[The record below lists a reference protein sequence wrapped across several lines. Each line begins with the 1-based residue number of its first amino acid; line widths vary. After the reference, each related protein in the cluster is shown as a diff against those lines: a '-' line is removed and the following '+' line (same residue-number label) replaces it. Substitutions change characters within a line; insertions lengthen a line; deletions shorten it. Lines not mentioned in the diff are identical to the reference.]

1 MKKISEMTLEELQ
14 DYALDLE
21 GKQTANAAKEKE
33 LNDKITELTGLN
45 QTLQTRNNNLLM
57 KVEAQQNTNASAPA
71 EPAPVE
77 SCEDF
82 ARRIATPKK
91 EN

>member
-21 GKQTANAAKEKE
+21 TKQAAAETEKTA
-33 LNDKITELTGLN
+33 LNGKITELTSLN
-45 QTLQTRNNNLLM
+45 QALQTRNNNLLM
-57 KVEAQQNTNASAPA
+57 KVEQQSTPAPSAA
-71 EPAPVE
+71 EPEKIE

-82 ARRIATPKK
+82 ARRLVTG
-91 EN
+91 E

>member
-21 GKQTANAAKEKE
+21 SKQTAAEGEKTA
-33 LNDKITELTGLN
+33 LNDKIAELTELN
-45 QTLQTRNNNLLM
+45 QALQTRNNSLLM
-57 KVEAQQNTNASAPA
+57 KVEQQHTPTHQA
-71 EPAPVE
+71 EPAVIE

-82 ARRIATPKK
+82 AARIAKG
-91 EN
+91 E

>member
-21 GKQTANAAKEKE
+21 SKQTAVEGEKTALNGKIAELTE
-33 LNDKITELTGLN
+33 LN
-45 QTLQTRNNNLLM
+45 QALQTRNNSLLM
-57 KVEAQQNTNASAPA
+57 KVEQQHTPTPTPTAT
-71 EPAPVE
+71 PVIE

-82 ARRIATPKK
+82 AARIAKG
-91 EN
+91 E

>member
-1 MKKISEMTLEELQ
+1 MKKISEMSLEELQ

-21 GKQTANAAKEKE
+21 SKQSAAATKENE
-33 LNDKITELTGLN
+33 LNTKITELTNLN

-57 KVEAQQNTNASAPA
+57 KVEAQHSTEPAPA

>member
-21 GKQTANAAKEKE
+21 GKNKTLKEEKDVEVQKVSELTE
-33 LNDKITELTGLN
+33 LNKS
-45 QTLQTRNNNLLM
+45 LQKRNNELFM
-57 KVEAQQNTNASAPA
+57 KVEQQGSNEDPGKKK
-71 EPAPVE
+71 EDEVQ

-82 ARRIATPKK
+82 AVELANLI
-91 EN
+91 

>member
-21 GKQTANAAKEKE
+21 SKQTAAEGEKTA
-33 LNDKITELTGLN
+33 LNGKIAELTDLN
-45 QTLQTRNNNLLM
+45 QALQTRNNSLLM
-57 KVEAQQNTNASAPA
+57 KVEQQHTQTQTHQA
-71 EPAPVE
+71 EQTAIE

-82 ARRIATPKK
+82 AARIAKG
-91 EN
+91 E